1 MRFFGGFFEVCREV
15 RPRGTRKESAM
26 VSVVVPVLNEEN
38 GLKVNINT
46 IIKNIPENEEYEVVI
61 VDDGSKDDTWEKI
74 RELSEEN
81 KCIVG
86 VRFSR
91 NFGKESALMAG
102 LAHASGDAVITM
114 DSDLQHPPEYIPN
127 LISKWREGYKIVE
140 AKKRKRIKESIFYKI
155 SAGLFYNSLKK
166 LSGLDMANSSD
177 YKLLDRTVVDKIV
190 EFKEGQLFFRGI
202 VDWVGFSKYTMEIEF
217 KEREIGKTKF
227 KFKSLFKLALNAI
240 TSFSSSL
247 LYITAVIGVI
257 FFVIALILGI
267 QTLVNK
273 ILGIALEGFTTI
285 ILLQLLIGSL
295 VMFCLAIIGIYIGK
309 IYEETKGRPQYIV
322 SEVSKK

>member
-1 MRFFGGFFEVCREV
+1 MI
-15 RPRGTRKESAM
+15 
-26 VSVVVPVLNEEN
+26 SVVVPVLNEET
-38 GLKVNINT
+38 GIKVNVKT
-46 IIKNIPENEEYEVVI
+46 IIENIPKNEEYEVVV
-61 VDDGSKDDTWEKI
+61 VDDGSKDSTWEKI
-74 RELSEEN
+74 RELSVEN
-81 KCIVG
+81 NNIIG

-102 LAHASGDAVITM
+102 LAHTTGDAVITM
-114 DSDLQHPPEYIPN
+114 DSDLQHPPEYIPE
-127 LISKWREGYKIVE
+127 LINKWHEGYKIVE
-140 AKKRKRIKESIFYKI
+140 AKKKKRMKESFFYKI
-155 SAGLFYNSLKK
+155 SAGLFYNTLKK

-177 YKLLDRTVVDKIV
+177 YKLLDRSVVDKIV
-190 EFKEGQLFFRGI
+190 KFKEGQLFFRGI
-202 VDWVGFSKYTMEIEF
+202 VDWIGFSKYTMEVEF

-227 KFKSLFKLALNAI
+227 KFKSLFRLALNAI

-247 LYITAVIGVI
+247 LYITAVIGAI
-257 FFVIALILGI
+257 FFVLAVVMGI

-273 ILGIALEGFTTI
+273 ILGNALEGFTTI

-322 SEVSKK
+322 SEISKK

>member
-1 MRFFGGFFEVCREV
+1 
-15 RPRGTRKESAM
+15 M

-38 GLKVNINT
+38 GLKININT

-102 LAHASGDAVITM
+102 LAHTSGDAVITM
-114 DSDLQHPPEYIPN
+114 DSDLQHPPEYIPD
-127 LISKWREGYKIVE
+127 LINKWREGYKIVE
-140 AKKRKRIKESIFYKI
+140 AKKRKRIKESVFYKI

-177 YKLLDRTVVDKIV
+177 YKLLDRAVVDKIV

-273 ILGIALEGFTTI
+273 ILGNALEGFTTI